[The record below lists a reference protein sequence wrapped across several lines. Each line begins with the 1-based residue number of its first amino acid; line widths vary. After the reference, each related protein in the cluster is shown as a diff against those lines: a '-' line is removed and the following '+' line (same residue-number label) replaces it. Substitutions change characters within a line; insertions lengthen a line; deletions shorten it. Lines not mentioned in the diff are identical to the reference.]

1 MLKTATERAVAG
13 SRSSSASGLLP
24 VLPAGVPVLVAALA
38 APPSCWAE
46 GRRRERATAA
56 EPDDASQ
63 SDRRED
69 ALNVWIAIG
78 LTAVGCYA
86 VKLAGL
92 LVPAGALER
101 PLVRR
106 LAALLPVALLAALTA
121 QQTFAEGTTLVLDA
135 RAAGLAAAA
144 LALLL
149 RAPFLVVV
157 AAAVAGHRG
166 VRALGG

>member
-1 MLKTATERAVAG
+1 M
-13 SRSSSASGLLP
+13 
-24 VLPAGVPVLVAALA
+24 
-38 APPSCWAE
+38 
-46 GRRRERATAA
+46 
-56 EPDDASQ
+56 
-63 SDRRED
+63 
-69 ALNVWIAIG
+69 NVWIAIA

-86 VKLAGL
+86 VKYAGL

-121 QQTFAEGTTLVLDA
+121 QQTFSTGSALVVDA
-135 RAAGLAAAA
+135 RAAGLAAAG

-157 AAAVAGHRG
+157 AAAVAVTAG